1 MVFLETVNRLLE
13 HIKEVET
20 DTIELSRKSQLQ
32 LSRFIEKHQLPVDD
46 ETAEAMQYQ
55 DIIAQQLTATIEA
68 IQDVQE
74 NIRHF
79 NHAFEKDEANAI
91 KSLDN
96 MQNKLT
102 SALEQAQQ
110 KRNRFAGKT
119 ADGHGDDE
127 GIEFF

>member
-1 MVFLETVNRLLE
+1 MVFLDTVNNLLE

-32 LSRFIEKHQLPVDD
+32 LTKFIESHKLPLDD

-55 DIIAQQLTATIEA
+55 DIISQQLTATIEA
-68 IQDVQE
+68 IQEVQE
-74 NIRHF
+74 SIRHF
-79 NHAFEKDEANAI
+79 NHAFQEDEAIAT
-91 KSLDN
+91 KSVDK

-102 SALEQAQQ
+102 AALEQAQQ
-110 KRNRFAGKT
+110 KRDRFAGKT
-119 ADGHGDDE
+119 GDAGEADD